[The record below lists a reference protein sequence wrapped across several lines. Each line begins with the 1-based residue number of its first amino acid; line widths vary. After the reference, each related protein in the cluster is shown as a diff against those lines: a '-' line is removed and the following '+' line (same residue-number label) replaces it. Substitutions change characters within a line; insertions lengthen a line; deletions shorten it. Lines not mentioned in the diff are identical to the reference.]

1 MSKKRLNADDAFQN
15 IMGKNNLNN
24 IEENHFEEK
33 EEEEKSGGKSE
44 TAETAVETIQKEKLF
59 PITLYIT
66 EKQRKA
72 MKIKTALGN
81 KPEDKD
87 LSSIVRAAL
96 DVYLS
101 DTLTDL

>member
-1 MSKKRLNADDAFQN
+1 MATKRLNADEAFKS
-15 IMGKNNLNN
+15 IMGKNNPDNSN
-24 IEENHFEEK
+24 EIKEK
-33 EEEEKSGGKSE
+33 KISKKSE
-44 TAETAVETIQKEKLF
+44 TVSDISHKDKLL

-72 MKIKTALGN
+72 MKIKTALGD

-96 DVYLS
+96 DIYLS
-101 DTLTDL
+101 DTLKDL